1 MDQLSNSQNNSTLN
15 ASYVYVISRQTDPDC
30 HRWCISAILDKTD
43 MTHQV
48 PKVGGKCSGR
58 LQLTQQR
65 VTEMEVIPPGKS
77 GMVLMM
83 EQKQGANPPRH
94 TAFTPANHTSQLQ

>member
-1 MDQLSNSQNNSTLN
+1 MSFTWVVSQQIDQ
-15 ASYVYVISRQTDPDC
+15 DC
-30 HRWCISAILDKTD
+30 HQRCISAISDKTD

-65 VTEMEVIPPGKS
+65 VTEMEMIPPGKS

-83 EQKQGANPPRH
+83 EQKQGANPPQY

>member
-1 MDQLSNSQNNSTLN
+1 MGVKPWSMGWINYRIHRTTQLKMCILF
-15 ASYVYVISRQTDPDC
+15 RLFPRRTDLDC
-30 HRWCISAILDKTD
+30 HRRCISTILDKTD

-83 EQKQGANPPRH
+83 EQKQGANLP
-94 TAFTPANHTSQLQ
+94 

>member
-1 MDQLSNSQNNSTLN
+1 
-15 ASYVYVISRQTDPDC
+15 
-30 HRWCISAILDKTD
+30 

-83 EQKQGANPPRH
+83 EQKQGANPPDTQHSHRLITPLSYSS
-94 TAFTPANHTSQLQ
+94 TAVKPQASPWCSFILRLHQHTSVIQLRSRTSFH